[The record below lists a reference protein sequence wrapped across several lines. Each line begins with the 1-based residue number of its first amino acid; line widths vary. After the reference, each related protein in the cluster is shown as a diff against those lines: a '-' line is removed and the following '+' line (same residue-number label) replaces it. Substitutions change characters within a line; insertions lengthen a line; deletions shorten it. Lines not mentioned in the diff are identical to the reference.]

1 MTAEQMLAAAAA
13 DSFGRLRWT
22 VLRRLGVCPLSPRA
36 RLLTRRGVLRLA
48 CQMVLDGR
56 GRAAEEAEGV
66 PAEGENP
73 HFDDARFRAL
83 REAER

>member
-56 GRAAEEAEGV
+56 GRAAE
-66 PAEGENP
+66 GENP
-73 HFDDARFRAL
+73 HFDAARFRAL